1 MPPDVSNPDPTP
13 GASTTPEDM
22 DALMEARA
30 RVVKEILRTQK
41 GPGDAATPPRG
52 TPEPLTV
59 HLTQSTFPEFLRR
72 NERVVVDVWAP
83 WCGPCR
89 QLAPTL
95 DSLARDLQ
103 GKVRFAKVNADEEPV
118 LSAQFGVQGIPTLLF
133 FRGGKLAG
141 RSVGLQPKGA
151 LLAQIQR
158 SLGPLGGA

>member
-1 MPPDVSNPDPTP
+1 MPTDVSNPDPTP
-13 GASTTPEDM
+13 GASTPTEDL

-30 RVVKEILRTQK
+30 RVLKEILRTQK
-41 GPGDAATPPRG
+41 GPGDVSGAPRG
-52 TPEPLTV
+52 APEPLTV
-59 HLTQSTFPEFLRR
+59 HLTQATFPEFVRQ

-89 QLAPTL
+89 QLAPIL
-95 DSLARDLQ
+95 DSLARELR
-103 GKVRFAKVNADEEPV
+103 GKVRFAKVNADDEPV

-141 RSVGLQPKGA
+141 RSVGLQPKGT

-158 SLGPLGGA
+158 SLGPVGAE